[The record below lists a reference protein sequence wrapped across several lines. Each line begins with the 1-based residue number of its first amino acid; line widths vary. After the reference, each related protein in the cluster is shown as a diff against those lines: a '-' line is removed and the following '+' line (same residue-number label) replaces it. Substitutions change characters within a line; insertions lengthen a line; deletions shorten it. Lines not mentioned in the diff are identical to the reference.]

1 MIDIPH
7 EALLFDLFYGGKG
20 AGEES
25 EADLA
30 KRMKATI
37 PPVTEETPSFRD
49 IYITNIAATNVGRA
63 MFFNGLPEMPI
74 RNVHIKDVI
83 INNAQKGIVISQG
96 ENVTIDNAQVETA
109 GKTLDVKNSKN
120 VKVNGQMYQ
129 GE

>member
-1 MIDIPH
+1 MKELITTKT
-7 EALLFDLFYGGKG
+7 LFHCSSVCKG
-20 AGEES
+20 A
-25 EADLA
+25 
-30 KRMKATI
+30 
-37 PPVTEETPSFRD
+37 
-49 IYITNIAATNVGRA
+49 GRA

-109 GKTLDVKNSKN
+109 GETLDVKNSKN